1 MGTGESVR
9 KLVAGPL
16 LVARWLGVVV
26 GVVAWLLL
34 IPVIEVG
41 RSVARGIGR
50 LVPARS
56 DRRVSP
62 VDTEG
67 GEVMDFVEAHEARRA
82 G

>member
-9 KLVAGPL
+9 KLVAGPM
-16 LVARWLGVVV
+16 LVVRWLGVVV

-50 LVPARS
+50 LVPVRS
-56 DRRVSP
+56 DRRVDP